1 MLIFSIIVTKIA
13 TLITVIVLARM
24 VLQQSNGQH

>member
-24 VLQQSNGQH
+24 VLQQSNG